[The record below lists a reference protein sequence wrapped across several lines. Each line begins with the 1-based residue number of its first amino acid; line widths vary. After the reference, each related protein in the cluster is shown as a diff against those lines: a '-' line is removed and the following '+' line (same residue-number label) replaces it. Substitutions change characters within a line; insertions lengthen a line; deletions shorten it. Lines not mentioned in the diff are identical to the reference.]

1 MTKEELEKVVQGAEY
16 DFLRENPHLGS
27 NIMFLT
33 LGGSHAYGTNVPGS
47 DVDVR
52 GVTGDSKY
60 DLLGFG
66 TFEQVVEQST
76 DTTIYGFR
84 KLVSL
89 LINCNPNV
97 IEMLGSKPDNYLM
110 VSPEGQMLLDNKA
123 LFLSKKALYS
133 FGGYANDQ
141 LRRLQMGLLQNDVN
155 TDMKEEFALRSVQR
169 VLSGPD
175 LQHNA
180 PAEAENHFNIS
191 IGNVKDEEIKRQ
203 LVVNAALTNF
213 PLRDFK
219 SLIKAVNATVG
230 QFDSLG
236 KRNTKKDFP
245 HINKHAMHL
254 VRLYLMAFDIL
265 ERGERFLRGLN
276 KPFDPFAQKAMHDTM
291 IGIANCTEAVWAYHI
306 GNEIVLYLNPNAISR
321 CKTMLSGMTRDNL
334 VSYIASLTTV
344 IFNLNYGR
352 LMEKLDKSCNL
363 TRSMVVWCDDVPKE
377 EESAIID
384 LCFDSVSNSLSI
396 PNESGSEMTER
407 MLHIAQIRKGRMIP
421 LSEKEK
427 NVKVN
432 VWTVGTRGKGSIVS
446 DFTQITLGELCEH
459 FQRHYDN
466 MEIVRSPK
474 CKENDGTVRDFARP
488 TTVYRSLFAK
498 DEKGK
503 VKVDNPVLWKQISRS
518 VFMGEKYPTR
528 VLDMVLCRADRES
541 KKTLDDGVCCISAT
555 MAGIIKAYLIN
566 NAGKEDL
573 TVSLNENNTSPAYLT
588 GRIFAHMESAQRA
601 IDPSNQTTFVKRYFA
616 RVMENPA
623 ETMPQMH
630 LSFNLLRA
638 KANNDDKKRA
648 IFAAKEKVIS
658 ELIDMLDDNYPNKL
672 SPEQQGYFVVG
683 YYQQRREN
691 IRCAAALAAKNVKNN
706 D

>member
-180 PAEAENHFNIS
+180 PAEAKNHFNIS

-254 VRLYLMAFDIL
+254 VRLYLMAFNIL
-265 ERGERFLRGLN
+265 ERGEINTYRD
-276 KPFDPFAQKAMHDTM
+276 KEHDLLMDIRNGKFMQEDGTYRQEFFEM
-291 IGIANCTEAVWAYHI
+291 VDEY
-306 GNEIVLYLNPNAISR
+306 E
-321 CKTMLSGMTRDNL
+321 K
-334 VSYIASLTTV
+334 
-344 IFNLNYGR
+344 R
-352 LMEKLDKSCNL
+352 LMYDAENSPLPAKPDMK
-363 TRSMVVWCDDVPKE
+363 KIE
-377 EESAIID
+377 E
-384 LCFDSVSNSLSI
+384 LVMTV
-396 PNESGSEMTER
+396 NES
-407 MLHIAQIRKGRMIP
+407 L
-421 LSEKEK
+421 LEK
-427 NVKVN
+427 
-432 VWTVGTRGKGSIVS
+432 
-446 DFTQITLGELCEH
+446 Q
-459 FQRHYDN
+459 Y
-466 MEIVRSPK
+466 
-474 CKENDGTVRDFARP
+474 
-488 TTVYRSLFAK
+488 
-498 DEKGK
+498 
-503 VKVDNPVLWKQISRS
+503 
-518 VFMGEKYPTR
+518 
-528 VLDMVLCRADRES
+528 
-541 KKTLDDGVCCISAT
+541 
-555 MAGIIKAYLIN
+555 
-566 NAGKEDL
+566 
-573 TVSLNENNTSPAYLT
+573 
-588 GRIFAHMESAQRA
+588 
-601 IDPSNQTTFVKRYFA
+601 KR
-616 RVMENPA
+616 
-623 ETMPQMH
+623 
-630 LSFNLLRA
+630 
-638 KANNDDKKRA
+638 
-648 IFAAKEKVIS
+648 
-658 ELIDMLDDNYPNKL
+658 
-672 SPEQQGYFVVG
+672 
-683 YYQQRREN
+683 
-691 IRCAAALAAKNVKNN
+691 
-706 D
+706 

>member
-203 LVVNAALTNF
+203 LVVNTVTVIISQTAEASELVGKIRNQTATKDDIRKVGKYAVSVRRSKYDKYLAASTEVLT
-213 PLRDFK
+213 
-219 SLIKAVNATVG
+219 
-230 QFDSLG
+230 
-236 KRNTKKDFP
+236 TKVCNDVEEP
-245 HINKHAMHL
+245 
-254 VRLYLMAFDIL
+254 DI
-265 ERGERFLRGLN
+265 
-276 KPFDPFAQKAMHDTM
+276 
-291 IGIANCTEAVWAYHI
+291 C
-306 GNEIVLYLNPNAISR
+306 
-321 CKTMLSGMTRDNL
+321 NL
-334 VSYIASLTTV
+334 VDMGLYTNIGV
-344 IFNLNYGR
+344 IF
-352 LMEKLDKSCNL
+352 D
-363 TRSMVVWCDDVPKE
+363 
-377 EESAIID
+377 
-384 LCFDSVSNSLSI
+384 
-396 PNESGSEMTER
+396 
-407 MLHIAQIRKGRMIP
+407 
-421 LSEKEK
+421 
-427 NVKVN
+427 
-432 VWTVGTRGKGSIVS
+432 
-446 DFTQITLGELCEH
+446 
-459 FQRHYDN
+459 
-466 MEIVRSPK
+466 
-474 CKENDGTVRDFARP
+474 
-488 TTVYRSLFAK
+488 
-498 DEKGK
+498 
-503 VKVDNPVLWKQISRS
+503 
-518 VFMGEKYPTR
+518 
-528 VLDMVLCRADRES
+528 
-541 KKTLDDGVCCISAT
+541 
-555 MAGIIKAYLIN
+555 
-566 NAGKEDL
+566 
-573 TVSLNENNTSPAYLT
+573 
-588 GRIFAHMESAQRA
+588 
-601 IDPSNQTTFVKRYFA
+601 
-616 RVMENPA
+616 
-623 ETMPQMH
+623 
-630 LSFNLLRA
+630 
-638 KANNDDKKRA
+638 
-648 IFAAKEKVIS
+648 
-658 ELIDMLDDNYPNKL
+658 
-672 SPEQQGYFVVG
+672 
-683 YYQQRREN
+683 
-691 IRCAAALAAKNVKNN
+691 AAA
-706 D
+706 

>member
-203 LVVNAALTNF
+203 LVVNCSIL
-213 PLRDFK
+213 
-219 SLIKAVNATVG
+219 S
-230 QFDSLG
+230 
-236 KRNTKKDFP
+236 
-245 HINKHAMHL
+245 
-254 VRLYLMAFDIL
+254 L
-265 ERGERFLRGLN
+265 ERDSNNYYFIIRGRFNCVSERKQHHPRVPYGTHFCTHGECSASNRP
-276 KPFDPFAQKAMHDTM
+276 KQPDHV
-291 IGIANCTEAVWAYHI
+291 CEALLCARYGEPGRNHAADAL
-306 GNEIVLYLNPNAISR
+306 ELQPTP
-321 CKTMLSGMTRDNL
+321 CKS
-334 VSYIASLTTV
+334 
-344 IFNLNYGR
+344 
-352 LMEKLDKSCNL
+352 
-363 TRSMVVWCDDVPKE
+363 
-377 EESAIID
+377 
-384 LCFDSVSNSLSI
+384 
-396 PNESGSEMTER
+396 
-407 MLHIAQIRKGRMIP
+407 
-421 LSEKEK
+421 
-427 NVKVN
+427 
-432 VWTVGTRGKGSIVS
+432 
-446 DFTQITLGELCEH
+446 
-459 FQRHYDN
+459 
-466 MEIVRSPK
+466 
-474 CKENDGTVRDFARP
+474 
-488 TTVYRSLFAK
+488 
-498 DEKGK
+498 
-503 VKVDNPVLWKQISRS
+503 
-518 VFMGEKYPTR
+518 
-528 VLDMVLCRADRES
+528 
-541 KKTLDDGVCCISAT
+541 
-555 MAGIIKAYLIN
+555 
-566 NAGKEDL
+566 
-573 TVSLNENNTSPAYLT
+573 
-588 GRIFAHMESAQRA
+588 
-601 IDPSNQTTFVKRYFA
+601 
-616 RVMENPA
+616 
-623 ETMPQMH
+623 
-630 LSFNLLRA
+630 
-638 KANNDDKKRA
+638 
-648 IFAAKEKVIS
+648 
-658 ELIDMLDDNYPNKL
+658 
-672 SPEQQGYFVVG
+672 
-683 YYQQRREN
+683 
-691 IRCAAALAAKNVKNN
+691 
-706 D
+706 

>member
-169 VLSGPD
+169 VLS
-175 LQHNA
+175 
-180 PAEAENHFNIS
+180 
-191 IGNVKDEEIKRQ
+191 
-203 LVVNAALTNF
+203 AALTNF

-265 ERGERFLRGLN
+265 ERGEINTYRDKEHDLLMDIRNGKFVQEDGTYRQEFFEMVDEYEKRLKYDAENSPLPQ
-276 KPFDPFAQKAMHDTM
+276 KPDMKK
-291 IGIANCTEAVWAYHI
+291 IEELV
-306 GNEIVLYLNPNAISR
+306 
-321 CKTMLSGMTRDNL
+321 MT
-334 VSYIASLTTV
+334 V
-344 IFNLNYGR
+344 
-352 LMEKLDKSCNL
+352 
-363 TRSMVVWCDDVPKE
+363 
-377 EESAIID
+377 
-384 LCFDSVSNSLSI
+384 
-396 PNESGSEMTER
+396 NES
-407 MLHIAQIRKGRMIP
+407 L
-421 LSEKEK
+421 LEK
-427 NVKVN
+427 
-432 VWTVGTRGKGSIVS
+432 
-446 DFTQITLGELCEH
+446 Q
-459 FQRHYDN
+459 Y
-466 MEIVRSPK
+466 
-474 CKENDGTVRDFARP
+474 
-488 TTVYRSLFAK
+488 
-498 DEKGK
+498 
-503 VKVDNPVLWKQISRS
+503 
-518 VFMGEKYPTR
+518 
-528 VLDMVLCRADRES
+528 
-541 KKTLDDGVCCISAT
+541 
-555 MAGIIKAYLIN
+555 
-566 NAGKEDL
+566 
-573 TVSLNENNTSPAYLT
+573 
-588 GRIFAHMESAQRA
+588 
-601 IDPSNQTTFVKRYFA
+601 KR
-616 RVMENPA
+616 
-623 ETMPQMH
+623 
-630 LSFNLLRA
+630 
-638 KANNDDKKRA
+638 
-648 IFAAKEKVIS
+648 
-658 ELIDMLDDNYPNKL
+658 
-672 SPEQQGYFVVG
+672 
-683 YYQQRREN
+683 
-691 IRCAAALAAKNVKNN
+691 
-706 D
+706 

>member
-33 LGGSHAYGTNVPGS
+33 LGSSHAYGTNVPGS

-155 TDMKEEFALRSVQR
+155 TDMKEEFALRSAQR

-265 ERGERFLRGLN
+265 ERGEINTYRDKEHDLLMDIRNGKFVQEDGTYRQEFFEMVDEYEKRLKYDAENSPLPQ
-276 KPFDPFAQKAMHDTM
+276 KPDMKK
-291 IGIANCTEAVWAYHI
+291 IEELV
-306 GNEIVLYLNPNAISR
+306 
-321 CKTMLSGMTRDNL
+321 MT
-334 VSYIASLTTV
+334 V
-344 IFNLNYGR
+344 
-352 LMEKLDKSCNL
+352 
-363 TRSMVVWCDDVPKE
+363 
-377 EESAIID
+377 
-384 LCFDSVSNSLSI
+384 
-396 PNESGSEMTER
+396 NES
-407 MLHIAQIRKGRMIP
+407 L
-421 LSEKEK
+421 LEK
-427 NVKVN
+427 
-432 VWTVGTRGKGSIVS
+432 
-446 DFTQITLGELCEH
+446 Q
-459 FQRHYDN
+459 Y
-466 MEIVRSPK
+466 
-474 CKENDGTVRDFARP
+474 
-488 TTVYRSLFAK
+488 
-498 DEKGK
+498 
-503 VKVDNPVLWKQISRS
+503 
-518 VFMGEKYPTR
+518 
-528 VLDMVLCRADRES
+528 
-541 KKTLDDGVCCISAT
+541 
-555 MAGIIKAYLIN
+555 
-566 NAGKEDL
+566 
-573 TVSLNENNTSPAYLT
+573 
-588 GRIFAHMESAQRA
+588 
-601 IDPSNQTTFVKRYFA
+601 KR
-616 RVMENPA
+616 
-623 ETMPQMH
+623 
-630 LSFNLLRA
+630 
-638 KANNDDKKRA
+638 
-648 IFAAKEKVIS
+648 
-658 ELIDMLDDNYPNKL
+658 
-672 SPEQQGYFVVG
+672 
-683 YYQQRREN
+683 
-691 IRCAAALAAKNVKNN
+691 
-706 D
+706 

>member
-16 DFLRENPHLGS
+16 DFLLENPHLGS

-89 LINCNPNV
+89 LVNCNPNV

-169 VLSGPD
+169 VLSGFD

-203 LVVNAALTNF
+203 LVVDAALTDF

-265 ERGERFLRGLN
+265 ERGEINTYRD
-276 KPFDPFAQKAMHDTM
+276 KEHD
-291 IGIANCTEAVWAYHI
+291 
-306 GNEIVLYLNPNAISR
+306 L
-321 CKTMLSGMTRDNL
+321 
-334 VSYIASLTTV
+334 
-344 IFNLNYGR
+344 
-352 LMEKLDKSCNL
+352 LMD
-363 TRSMVVWCDDVPKE
+363 
-377 EESAIID
+377 
-384 LCFDSVSNSLSI
+384 
-396 PNESGSEMTER
+396 
-407 MLHIAQIRKGRMIP
+407 IR
-421 LSEKEK
+421 
-427 NVKVN
+427 N
-432 VWTVGTRGKGSIVS
+432 GKFV
-446 DFTQITLGELCEH
+446 QE
-459 FQRHYDN
+459 
-466 MEIVRSPK
+466 
-474 CKENDGTVRDFARP
+474 DGT
-488 TTVYRSLFAK
+488 YRQEFFEMV
-498 DEKGK
+498 DEY
-503 VKVDNPVLWKQISRS
+503 
-518 VFMGEKYPTR
+518 EKRLKY
-528 VLDMVLCRADRES
+528 DA
-541 KKTLDDGVCCISAT
+541 
-555 MAGIIKAYLIN
+555 
-566 NAGKEDL
+566 
-573 TVSLNENNTSPAYLT
+573 ENSPL
-588 GRIFAHMESAQRA
+588 
-601 IDPSNQTTFVKRYFA
+601 
-616 RVMENPA
+616 
-623 ETMPQMH
+623 PQH
-630 LSFNLLRA
+630 
-638 KANNDDKKRA
+638 
-648 IFAAKEKVIS
+648 
-658 ELIDMLDDNYPNKL
+658 
-672 SPEQQGYFVVG
+672 
-683 YYQQRREN
+683 RR
-691 IRCAAALAAKNVKNN
+691 
-706 D
+706 

>member
-97 IEMLGSKPDNYLM
+97 IEMLGSKPDNYMM

-254 VRLYLMAFDIL
+254 VRLY
-265 ERGERFLRGLN
+265 
-276 KPFDPFAQKAMHDTM
+276 Q
-291 IGIANCTEAVWAYHI
+291 
-306 GNEIVLYLNPNAISR
+306 
-321 CKTMLSGMTRDNL
+321 
-334 VSYIASLTTV
+334 
-344 IFNLNYGR
+344 
-352 LMEKLDKSCNL
+352 
-363 TRSMVVWCDDVPKE
+363 
-377 EESAIID
+377 
-384 LCFDSVSNSLSI
+384 SVSHQQ
-396 PNESGSEMTER
+396 R
-407 MLHIAQIRKGRMIP
+407 RKGRFNCV
-421 LSEKEK
+421 SERKQHHPR
-427 NVKVN
+427 VPY
-432 VWTVGTRGKGSIVS
+432 GTH
-446 DFTQITLGELCEH
+446 FCTHGECSASNRPKQPDHVCE
-459 FQRHYDN
+459 
-466 MEIVRSPK
+466 
-474 CKENDGTVRDFARP
+474 A
-488 TTVYRSLFAK
+488 
-498 DEKGK
+498 
-503 VKVDNPVLWKQISRS
+503 
-518 VFMGEKYPTR
+518 
-528 VLDMVLCRADRES
+528 
-541 KKTLDDGVCCISAT
+541 
-555 MAGIIKAYLIN
+555 
-566 NAGKEDL
+566 
-573 TVSLNENNTSPAYLT
+573 
-588 GRIFAHMESAQRA
+588 
-601 IDPSNQTTFVKRYFA
+601 
-616 RVMENPA
+616 
-623 ETMPQMH
+623 
-630 LSFNLLRA
+630 LLRA
-638 KANNDDKKRA
+638 RYGEPGRNH
-648 IFAAKEKVIS
+648 AADAL
-658 ELIDMLDDNYPNKL
+658 ELQPTPCK
-672 SPEQQGYFVVG
+672 S
-683 YYQQRREN
+683 
-691 IRCAAALAAKNVKNN
+691 
-706 D
+706 

>member
-203 LVVNAALTNF
+203 LVVNARWF
-213 PLRDFK
+213 GM
-219 SLIKAVNATVG
+219 VNT
-230 QFDSLG
+230 SYSSYNTLG
-236 KRNTKKDFP
+236 KIEGAFQLSFP
-245 HINKHAMHL
+245 MS
-254 VRLYLMAFDIL
+254 Y
-265 ERGERFLRGLN
+265 
-276 KPFDPFAQKAMHDTM
+276 DP
-291 IGIANCTEAVWAYHI
+291 IRIA
-306 GNEIVLYLNPNAISR
+306 
-321 CKTMLSGMTRDNL
+321 
-334 VSYIASLTTV
+334 
-344 IFNLNYGR
+344 
-352 LMEKLDKSCNL
+352 
-363 TRSMVVWCDDVPKE
+363 
-377 EESAIID
+377 
-384 LCFDSVSNSLSI
+384 SI
-396 PNESGSEMTER
+396 PNTRCCVSSDDE
-407 MLHIAQIRKGRMIP
+407 RKGN
-421 LSEKEK
+421 EKVPK
-427 NVKVN
+427 NKDRTMGRFSVVEYGLYHMYIQTSTKAILRNGV
-432 VWTVGTRGKGSIVS
+432 TEDDLKLLIQTILHMFDDDMSS
-446 DFTQITLGELCEH
+446 
-459 FQRHYDN
+459 
-466 MEIVRSPK
+466 VRPSM
-474 CKENDGTVRDFARP
+474 TVRKVVVVRQNRNSGRVRP
-488 TTVYRSLFAK
+488 TDIEDAMVAK
-498 DEKGK
+498 LKPGVNSPTSFNDYNLEFKRDMLPDSVE
-503 VKVDNPVLWKQISRS
+503 VKEYTMDNP
-518 VFMGEKYPTR
+518 E
-528 VLDMVLCRADRES
+528 
-541 KKTLDDGVCCISAT
+541 GVI
-555 MAGIIKAYLIN
+555 L
-566 NAGKEDL
+566 
-573 TVSLNENNTSPAYLT
+573 
-588 GRIFAHMESAQRA
+588 
-601 IDPSNQTTFVKRYFA
+601 
-616 RVMENPA
+616 
-623 ETMPQMH
+623 
-630 LSFNLLRA
+630 
-638 KANNDDKKRA
+638 
-648 IFAAKEKVIS
+648 
-658 ELIDMLDDNYPNKL
+658 
-672 SPEQQGYFVVG
+672 
-683 YYQQRREN
+683 
-691 IRCAAALAAKNVKNN
+691 
-706 D
+706 